1 MMRQTMAAEAVGNA
15 PPITPGTIEIRS
27 IVTMTVLIK

>member
-1 MMRQTMAAEAVGNA
+1 MRQMATAEAAGNA

-27 IVTMTVLIK
+27 VVTMTVLIK